1 MLNILDTKI
10 KLTPS
15 EDALNLIAA
24 DGTVG
29 YRSTITFAALL
40 VCKIKLNPALSAHEK
55 TLLQMNA
62 KYPLKCVSL
71 KTVSVPKGMLSLLLH
86 YSCCH
91 CICLCYRLNGSYK
104 ANPFNF
110 QTLGLIYM
118 VL

>member
-15 EDALNLIAA
+15 KDALNLIAA

-86 YSCCH
+86 YRVVIVFVYATASMGRIKPIH
-91 CICLCYRLNGSYK
+91 
-104 ANPFNF
+104 
-110 QTLGLIYM
+110 LIFKH
-118 VL
+118 